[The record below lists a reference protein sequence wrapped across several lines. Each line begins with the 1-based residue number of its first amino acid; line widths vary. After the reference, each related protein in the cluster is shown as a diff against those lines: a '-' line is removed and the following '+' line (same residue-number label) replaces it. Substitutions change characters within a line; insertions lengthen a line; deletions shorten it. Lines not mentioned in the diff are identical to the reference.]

1 MVNPGFENYA
11 AEVEASVDIDPMPA
25 VQGLARN
32 SGIAEASIVHHVLV
46 QWATSFAD
54 AQLFMGPLV
63 VRQLKEASDA
73 GDLDKLTGIISWLNA
88 DLK

>member
-1 MVNPGFENYA
+1 MANPGYENYA
-11 AEVEASVDIDPMPA
+11 AEVEASVGLDPMAA

-32 SGIAEASIVHHVLV
+32 SGITEASIVHHILV

-63 VRQLKEASDA
+63 LRQLKEASDA
-73 GDLDKLTGIISWLNA
+73 GDMDKIAGIISWLNA